1 MRLGGI
7 PKPFSHCTHRTH
19 EREET
24 MFYKSFASAVAVA
37 AFFAG
42 QASAETLRFSSF
54 EPPVAFLTKEV
65 FPAWG
70 KAVEEATGGEVKV
83 KMFPG
88 GTLGRSPAQQLKL
101 VEDGVADLAFIVP
114 GYNPGVFTGVT
125 VGELPFV
132 VTSAKAGSEAMWSV
146 YEDGLLEGDFEKYK
160 IIGLFTTSPQHVAS
174 KGAVMQP
181 SDLDGKNFRAS
192 SPNLLVAI
200 EKMGAVAVG
209 GITGPTIAESIS
221 RGVIEGSFNEWNAIK
236 SFRVGEAVDHVLEV
250 PMGTSPLM
258 VVMNKQKFDGLS
270 DEAKAGIDAVSGAA
284 FSTLFGEAFD
294 GSNAAAR
301 AEYAASGK
309 ITITEPDQA
318 TLEAWEAASQPAID
332 TWLAAGEGRQAVL
345 DAYRAAMGGAQ
356 SN

>member
-1 MRLGGI
+1 
-7 PKPFSHCTHRTH
+7 
-19 EREET
+19 
-24 MFYKSFASAVAVA
+24 MFYKTLTPAVIA
-37 AFFAG
+37 ATLLSGTAM
-42 QASAETLRFSSF
+42 AETLRFSSF
-54 EPPVAFLTKEV
+54 EPPVAFISAEIIPEWIKEV
-65 FPAWG
+65 Q
-70 KAVEEATGGEVKV
+70 EATNGEIKV
-83 KMFPG
+83 KLFAG

-132 VTSAKAGSEAMWSV
+132 VTSSKAGSEAMWSV
-146 YEDGLLEGDFEKYK
+146 YEQGLLEGDFEKYK
-160 IIGLFTTSPQHVAS
+160 IIGLFTSSPQHVAS
-174 KGAVMQP
+174 KGAVMMP

-200 EKMGAVAVG
+200 EDMGAVAVG

-258 VVMNKQKFDGLS
+258 IVMNKDKYESLS
-270 DEAKAGIDAVSGAA
+270 DEARSGIDAVSGAA
-284 FSTLFGEAFD
+284 FATAFGEAFD
-294 GSNAAAR
+294 AATAEAR
-301 AEYAASGK
+301 SEYAATGD

-318 TLEAWEAASQPAID
+318 TYDAWEAASQPAID
-332 TWLAAGEGRQAVL
+332 AWLAQGEDRQALL
-345 DAYRAAMGGAQ
+345 DAYRAALPE
-356 SN
+356 